1 MKKMDEKATVKAK
14 PGAASKKAAADKKKA
29 NAKKANAKKTAV
41 KRKRKPIIVLDDLNV
56 NAGVGG
62 LDPMLG
68 GRPGPMGA
76 PGMPAG
82 VDPMMQRGGMG
93 LDPMM
98 MQGQGGP
105 PMGDPMMQ
113 GPIPPGPAG
122 MPLAPEAMPRKPL
135 PRRRLV

>member
-1 MKKMDEKATVKAK
+1 MKKMDKKPEVKAK
-14 PGAASKKAAADKKKA
+14 PGAATRKAAADKKKA
-29 NAKKANAKKTAV
+29 NAKKGDAKKTAV

-93 LDPMM
+93 LDPMAM
-98 MQGQGGP
+98 QMQGG

-113 GPIPPGPAG
+113 GPIPPGPQG

>member
-29 NAKKANAKKTAV
+29 NARKADAKKTAA

-82 VDPMMQRGGMG
+82 IDPMMQRGGMG
-93 LDPMM
+93 LDPMA
-98 MQGQGGP
+98 MQGPG
-105 PMGDPMMQ
+105 MQ
-113 GPIPPGPAG
+113 GPGMQMPQPIPPGPQG